1 MMKSHFVKS
10 AGLLAALAIVMTAC
24 GAPSAQQVQNAA
36 QTAAPT
42 LQAAATAVAGAVQTA
57 QPTLEAAA
65 TKVADAA
72 ATAAPTLEAA
82 ATKVAE
88 AMATTAPAAT
98 TGDYTVGLIF
108 VGPQN
113 DKGWN
118 EAHLEGSKYVM
129 EKLPNVKFEYVDKV
143 NPGDRPNVKGS
154 QVADDLIAKGA
165 KMIIFNSD
173 DFKDDA
179 LETAKKHPDVIVIH
193 ASGDYAWKDGKNFKD
208 QPNLGNL
215 MSKMEPGWMI
225 AGCAAALGSENGKI
239 GNVGPLINEETRRYT
254 SSAYLGAKYCWE
266 NYLKKNPKDLQY
278 KTTWIGFWFNIPGV
292 TLDPTKVADDFI
304 NGGYDVVMNA
314 IDTPE
319 AATQA
324 KKAADAGKKVK
335 YVHYDYKGGCEL
347 VGDICLGVHYYNWGP
362 GYVDIIKQAMAGTYK
377 STWTWAPGNF
387 ADLNNPDTSSF
398 GFVKGKGLGE
408 NEKFLDEFIK
418 GIGDGSINLWK
429 GPLKLQDGT
438 EYLKDGEVAT
448 DQQIWYLPQLLEG
461 MEGQSVPQ

>member
-1 MMKSHFVKS
+1 MKSHFVKS
-10 AGLLAALAIVMTAC
+10 AGLFAALAIVITAC
-24 GAPSAQQVQNAA
+24 GAPTAQQVQNAA

-42 LQAAATAVAGAVQTA
+42 LQAAATTIAGAAQTA

-65 TKVADAA
+65 TKVADAV

-82 ATKVAE
+82 ATKVAD
-88 AMATTAPAAT
+88 AVATAAPAAA
-98 TGDYTVGLIF
+98 GADYMVGMIL

-118 EAHLEGSKYVM
+118 EAHVLGSQYVM
-129 EKLPNVKFEYVDKV
+129 EKAPNVKFEYVDKV

-179 LETAKKHPDVIVIH
+179 LETAKKHPETIVIH
-193 ASGDYAWKDGKNFKD
+193 ASGDYAWTEGKNFKD

-215 MSKMEPGWMI
+215 MVNMEPGWMLS
-225 AGCAAALGSENGKI
+225 GCAAALGAPNGKI
-239 GNVGPLINEETRRYT
+239 GNVGPLINEETRRYA

-266 NYLKKNPKDLQY
+266 NYLKKDVKDLQY
-278 KTTWIGFWFNIPGV
+278 KVTWIGFWFNIPGV
-292 TLDPTKVADDFI
+292 TLDPTKVADDYI
-304 NGGYDVVMNA
+304 NGGFDVLMNA

-319 AATQA
+319 AATQSR
-324 KKAADAGKKVK
+324 KAADAGKPVK
-335 YVHYDYKGGCEL
+335 YTHYNYKNGCDL

-362 GYVDIIKQAMAGTYK
+362 YYLDIIKQAEAGTYK
-377 STWTWAPGNF
+377 STWTWAKGNF
-387 ADLNNPDTSSF
+387 EDLNNPDTSAF
-398 GFVKGKGLGE
+398 GFNKGPALGD
-408 NEKFLDEFIK
+408 NAKFIDEFIK
-418 GIGDGSINLWK
+418 GMADGSINLWK
-429 GPLKLQDGT
+429 GPLNFQDGT
-438 EYLKDGEVAT
+438 AFLKDGEVAT

-461 MEGQSVPQ
+461 MEGQSAPQ